1 MEANRYRFRIPA
13 LEQNVTVV
21 HPSEKRL
28 SPFVAQDVD
37 GQHGTVRLH
46 QLLQHDAFTKYGK
59 GITLAK
65 SCGDV
70 LLVLEGGS
78 RSLRDVVDATGK
90 TRTTIKRAVQALLS
104 GGLLDHDERL
114 SEIWLTGPDAMTV
127 LDEWV
132 ASMRLGGRG
141 DMRRAEHARQRDR
154 YAFKVRRWEK
164 LHERRAERQRLGLL
178 P

>member
-1 MEANRYRFRIPA
+1 MA
-13 LEQNVTVV
+13 
-21 HPSEKRL
+21 
-28 SPFVAQDVD
+28 
-37 GQHGTVRLH
+37 
-46 QLLQHDAFTKYGK
+46 
-59 GITLAK
+59 
-65 SCGDV
+65 
-70 LLVLEGGS
+70 
-78 RSLRDVVDATGK
+78 ATGK

-114 SEIWLTGPDAMTV
+114 SEIWLTGPDAVTV

-178 P
+178 S